1 MPFREWNC
9 CAERFRRMLFQ
20 PKSPGSCLL
29 DPVRFLRRVRAW
41 PAAAVIC
48 MKCRV
53 HEGIRPGGRPPERS
67 GLEVAHGA
75 KQRWYRERTAFR
87 PLRTEGFFVF
97 LAKDCQ
103 NPEES

>member
-53 HEGIRPGGRPPERS
+53 HEGIRPR
-67 GLEVAHGA
+67 
-75 KQRWYRERTAFR
+75 RTAAGEIWR
-87 PLRTEGFFVF
+87 RRLTMARNKGGTAKEQPFV
-97 LAKDCQ
+97 L
-103 NPEES
+103 